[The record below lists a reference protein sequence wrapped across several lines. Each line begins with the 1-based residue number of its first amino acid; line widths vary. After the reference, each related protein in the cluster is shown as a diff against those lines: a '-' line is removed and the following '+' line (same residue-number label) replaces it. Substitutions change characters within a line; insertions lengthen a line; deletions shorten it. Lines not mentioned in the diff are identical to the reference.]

1 MQHRFSLT
9 WKSSTFYLEGRI
21 KENNN
26 NAAAAGREKKKKR
39 HDVILDGFID
49 FLHVFGVPRHPST
62 IWL

>member
-26 NAAAAGREKKKKR
+26 NAAAGRKKKR
-39 HDVILDGFID
+39 HGVILDGFID